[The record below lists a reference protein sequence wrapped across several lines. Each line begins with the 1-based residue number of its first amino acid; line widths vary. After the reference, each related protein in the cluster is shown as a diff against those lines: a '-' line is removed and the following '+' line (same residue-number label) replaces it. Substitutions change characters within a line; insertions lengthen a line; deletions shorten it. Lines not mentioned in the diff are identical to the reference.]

1 MLNFDETE
9 KLFMIFRTLF
19 PNYTITIEGEFM
31 HLYENLSEYNLFL
44 PHIRKHVCVSCVNCF
59 DYPEGVFHLLKN
71 ILSIIDSIEKSHYEY
86 SRIKCIENSD
96 LKATV

>member
-31 HLYENLSEYNLFL
+31 YLYENFSEYTRFS
-44 PHIRKHVCVSCVNCF
+44 PHLRKSVCVPISHCF

-71 ILSIIDSIEKSHYEY
+71 VLSIIDSIDYEKS
-86 SRIKCIENSD
+86 RINCIEDSD
-96 LKATV
+96 LKARV